1 MIYNDLPY
9 AGEMNKKGIQ
19 TADSHVKTGGCK
31 DFDRVIRW
39 NSLVSS
45 VSDWKNP
52 QKDALS
58 KRMADGYG
66 ALSQTLRRNKE
77 FRRIGLPKKKSTNQ
91 NRKTGFH
98 IP

>member
-52 QKDALS
+52 AEGRSFQEDGPMAMEHCHKHWGGIRSFAELACQK
-58 KRMADGYG
+58 KV
-66 ALSQTLRRNKE
+66 NK
-77 FRRIGLPKKKSTNQ
+77 PK
-91 NRKTGFH
+91 
-98 IP
+98 